1 MQSLAWIVPSHK
13 PRINY
18 LSILIDSFQKY
29 SSGVDL
35 IIVWSYKTDNQ
46 VDLKFKSNSPSIRH
60 IYLEDFY
67 SIDDIILMEK
77 TRSIINIK
85 KLLAIKEFYK
95 YYKGLVC
102 TDDEIEFYREFTGD
116 LVNEHFSRNRLFPA
130 TNIMSVKAK
139 DDIISRVLAEC
150 VKFLPNESDRS
161 TIKSKIGNFS
171 TYSWFSDLPYY
182 DSRLVRNFLQF
193 YSIIDHT
200 SLLRIN
206 FFTFEHI
213 LYQYYCILAENYKYH
228 LFDWKYNVFG
238 SYNWFECF
246 HLNINSPTYALQYQ
260 REFAPLWCSSSEL
273 IDLFTNS
280 FCLFHTDRINIR
292 LSRNKKIKH
301 HIKEIINLI
310 NA

>member
-1 MQSLAWIVPSHK
+1 MKSLAWIVPSHK

-46 VDLKFKSNSPSIRH
+46 IDLKFKSNSPNIRH
-60 IYLEDFY
+60 IYLDDFY
-67 SIDDIILMEK
+67 SINDIILMEK

-95 YYKGLVC
+95 HYKGLVC

-116 LVNEHFSRNRLFPA
+116 LVNEHFSRDRLFPA
-130 TNIMSVKAK
+130 TNIMSVKSK

-150 VKFLPNESDRS
+150 VKFLANESDRS
-161 TIKSKIGNFS
+161 TIKSKIENFS

-182 DSRLVRNFLQF
+182 DSRLVGNFLQF
-193 YSIIDHT
+193 FSITDYQ

-213 LYQYYCILAENYKYH
+213 LYQYYCILNENYEYH
-228 LFDWKYNVFG
+228 LYDWKYNVFG

-246 HLNINSPTYALQYQ
+246 HLNISSPTYAIEYQ

-273 IDLFTNS
+273 IDIFPNS

-292 LSRNKKIKH
+292 PSRTKKIKH

-310 NA
+310 NI